1 MIPPTGIIV
10 VKLGGSL
17 IEAGTVHRWL
27 GALTRLGGAGRA
39 VLVPGG
45 GPFADAVRAAQRAHG
60 FSDRAAHEMAL
71 LAMEQMAVMLADA
84 EPLAEPCATLGA
96 IRDALLRRR
105 IPIWRP
111 SGLALAAGEDELPAS
126 WTVTSDSLAAWLA
139 CRLGAAGL
147 VLVKSAAAVPPGA
160 NLADLAASGIVDD
173 AFPRLAA
180 GLDVA
185 ILGPGDEGRLA
196 DRLRLPCLTAFSS

>member
-1 MIPPTGIIV
+1 MIPSTGIIV

-27 GALTRLGGAGRA
+27 GALTRYGGAGRA

-60 FSDRAAHEMAL
+60 FSDRAAHAMAL
-71 LAMEQMAVMLADA
+71 LAMEQTAVMLADA
-84 EPLAEPCATLGA
+84 EPLAEPCATLDA
-96 IRDALLRRR
+96 IHDALLRRR
-105 IPIWRP
+105 VPVWRP

-139 CRLGAAGL
+139 HRLGAAAL
-147 VLVKSAAAVPPGA
+147 VLVKSAAVPPKVDI
-160 NLADLAASGIVDD
+160 ADLAASGIVDD

-196 DRLRLPCLTAFSS
+196 DRLRLPCLTAPSS